1 MTTLTSDSGP
11 KPILDEEY
19 TSNTIETNE
28 PAETFNNNNCIK
40 QDEVMKR
47 FAAMMEDH
55 KKSADELIQECEL
68 ERIRNLQKPRPTP
81 GFFDNELGLGP
92 LGLIFFYVVIV
103 PYLLCDKAIRDVSN
117 YFKTKKHNQV
127 SPN

>member
-1 MTTLTSDSGP
+1 MTILTSDSGP

-28 PAETFNNNNCIK
+28 PAETFNDINCIK

-55 KKSADELIQECEL
+55 KKPADVLIQEYEL
-68 ERIRNLQKPRPTP
+68 ARIKNLPKPRPTP

-92 LGLIFFYVVIV
+92 LGVIFFYVVIV
-103 PYLLCDKAIRDVSN
+103 PYLLCDNVIRGVSN
-117 YFKTKKHNQV
+117 YFKPKKHNQI